1 MGHLDD
7 DVAAYVDGQLPESAA
22 LAARR
27 HLEVCE
33 PCRWAVA
40 QQEALKERMR
50 QAGGPAV
57 PHTLMASLAQ
67 LPEARIEHEPWSAR
81 LRRSRTARASVGVL
95 GSCVAL
101 LAVAFALGAPDDGV
115 DQVSPPFEAYVAAFA
130 GPTATPVLATGSPI
144 DDVQAERLTAEGWPC
159 HHTLAGDL
167 RREHGSQDASTVA
180 LSYGNGTHRLDL
192 YEQQG
197 ALSETAV
204 RGFSRAT
211 VAGSPVWMS
220 AGTPTIL
227 TWDAD
232 GLVYTVVTDAGPD
245 RIGRTL
251 AELPTPAG
259 TDDPSVPERV
269 GDGLARMAGWLADAA

>member
-27 HLEVCE
+27 HLEGCE

-40 QQEALKERMR
+40 QQEAMKARMR
-50 QAGGPAV
+50 QAGGPIV
-57 PHTLMASLAQ
+57 PHSLMASLAQ
-67 LPEARIEHEPWSAR
+67 LPDARIEHEPWSAR
-81 LRRSRTARASVGVL
+81 LRRSRTMRVSTGVL

-101 LAVAFALGAPDDGV
+101 LAVAFALGAPDDGPDAV
-115 DQVSPPFEAYVAAFA
+115 TPPFAAYVAAFA
-130 GPTATPVLATGSPI
+130 GPGASPVLAAGSPI

-197 ALSETAV
+197 ALSEAAV
-204 RGFSRAT
+204 RGFSRTT

-220 AGTPTIL
+220 AGSPTIL

-232 GLVYTVVTDAGPD
+232 GLVYTVVTDAGTE

-251 AELPTPAG
+251 AELPTPASP
-259 TDDPSVPERV
+259 DDPSLPERV
-269 GDGLARMAGWLADAA
+269 GDGFARMAGWVADAA